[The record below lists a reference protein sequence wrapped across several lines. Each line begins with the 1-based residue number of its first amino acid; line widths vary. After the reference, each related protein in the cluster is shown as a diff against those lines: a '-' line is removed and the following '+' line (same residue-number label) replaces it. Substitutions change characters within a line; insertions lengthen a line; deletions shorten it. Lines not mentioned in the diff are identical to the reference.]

1 MFLFGM
7 RLLPP
12 RAGMMAAFMVVDR
25 PNPRRGPYILAR
37 WQGRGPY
44 ILARWQGQSID
55 EVENGFRS
63 ALMAAQLGARR
74 DSAGRVQERGPL
86 PDPLGCAVRRTI
98 STCRRG
104 VPRRVAVR
112 GGGSAED

>member
-25 PNPRRGPYILAR
+25 PNPR
-37 WQGRGPY
+37 RGPY